1 MNFVKYQALGNDYL
15 VYAGNAPFTLSA
27 AQISRVCD
35 RHHGIG
41 SDGILVA
48 NHTDN
53 AFGLR
58 ILNPDGSEAEKSGN
72 GLRIFSRYLW
82 DSGLVADQ
90 PFAIVTA
97 GGTVT
102 SQVLD
107 EGRSVEVSMG
117 RAEFSCA
124 KIPVLID
131 APEALDYPLEINGP
145 LEMDGV
151 ALKINAVSMGNPHC
165 VVFVEETS
173 RELACRLG
181 PRLENHPLFPRRTNV
196 QFVQWLARDALRVE
210 IWERGAGYTLSSGTS
225 SCAAASVARKLGL
238 CNEHIDL
245 HLAGGRLKIRVED
258 NFQVTMRG
266 AVQRVAAI
274 DLDPEAFAELG

>member
-15 VYAGNAPFTLSA
+15 VYSGAAPFALTA

-48 NHTDN
+48 NHSDA

-82 DSGLVADQ
+82 DCGLVAGH
-90 PFAIVTA
+90 PFDIVTA

-102 SQVLD
+102 SQVSD
-107 EGRSVEVSMG
+107 EGRTVEVSMG
-117 RAEFSCA
+117 RAEFACA
-124 KIPVLID
+124 KIPVQID
-131 APEALDYPLEINGP
+131 APEALNYPLTI
-145 LEMDGV
+145 DGV

-165 VVFVEETS
+165 VVFVEQTS

-196 QFVQWLARDALRVE
+196 QFVQQLSRDALRVE

-225 SCAAASVARKLGL
+225 SCAAASVARRLGL
-238 CNEHIDL
+238 CDEHIDL
-245 HLAGGRLKIRVED
+245 HLAGGLLKIRVAD
-258 NFQVTMRG
+258 DFQVTMRG
-266 AVQRVAAI
+266 AVQRVAGI
-274 DLDPEAFAELG
+274 DLDPEAFADLG

>member
-1 MNFVKYQALGNDYL
+1 MHFVKYQALGNDYL
-15 VYAGNAPFTLSA
+15 VYADDASFALT
-27 AQISRVCD
+27 AQQVGRVCD

-41 SDGILVA
+41 SDGILLA
-48 NHTDN
+48 NHSDS

-90 PFAIVTA
+90 PFDIVTA

-102 SQVLD
+102 SQVFD
-107 EGRSVEVSMG
+107 AGRSVEVSMG
-117 RAEFSCA
+117 RAEFACPM
-124 KIPVLID
+124 IPVLVD
-131 APEALDYPLEINGP
+131 APEALEYPLEI
-145 LEMDGV
+145 DGV

-165 VVFVEETS
+165 VVLVEQIS
-173 RELACRLG
+173 PGLARRLG
-181 PRLENHPLFPRRTNV
+181 PLLENHPLFPRRTNV

-238 CNEHIDL
+238 CDEHIEL
-245 HLAGGRLKIRVED
+245 HLAGGLLHIRVED
-258 NFQVTMRG
+258 DFQVTMRG
-266 AVQRVAAI
+266 AVQRVAGI
-274 DLDPEAFAELG
+274 DLDPEAFADHR

>member
-1 MNFVKYQALGNDYL
+1 MHFVKYQALGNDYL
-15 VYAGNAPFTLSA
+15 VYADDASFALT
-27 AQISRVCD
+27 AQQVGRVCD

-41 SDGILVA
+41 SDGILLA
-48 NHTDN
+48 NHSDS

-90 PFAIVTA
+90 PFDIVTA

-102 SQVLD
+102 SQVFD
-107 EGRSVEVSMG
+107 DGRSVEVSMG
-117 RAEFSCA
+117 RAEFACPM
-124 KIPVLID
+124 IPVLVD
-131 APEALDYPLEINGP
+131 APEALEYPLEI
-145 LEMDGV
+145 DGV
-151 ALKINAVSMGNPHC
+151 ALKINAVSMSNPHC
-165 VVFVEETS
+165 VVLVEQTS
-173 RELACRLG
+173 SGLARRLG
-181 PRLENHPLFPRRTNV
+181 PLLENHPLFPRRTNV

-238 CNEHIDL
+238 CDEHIEL
-245 HLAGGRLKIRVED
+245 HLAGGLLHIRVED
-258 NFQVTMRG
+258 DFQVTMRG
-266 AVQRVAAI
+266 AVQRVAGI
-274 DLDPEAFAELG
+274 DLDPEAFADHR

>member
-15 VYAGNAPFTLSA
+15 VYAGDAPFALTSE
-27 AQISRVCD
+27 QIGRVCD

-41 SDGILVA
+41 SDGILLA
-48 NHTDN
+48 NHSD
-53 AFGLR
+53 ADF
-58 ILNPDGSEAEKSGN
+58 

-82 DSGLVADQ
+82 DCGLVADK
-90 PFAIVTA
+90 PFDIVTA

-102 SQVLD
+102 SQVSD

-117 RAEFSCA
+117 RAEFTCA
-124 KIPVLID
+124 RIPLLID
-131 APEALDYPLEINGP
+131 APEALDYPLEI
-145 LEMDGV
+145 DGV

-165 VVFVEETS
+165 VVFVEQTS

-181 PRLENHPLFPRRTNV
+181 PLLENHPLFPQRTNV
-196 QFVQWLARDALRVE
+196 QFVQWLGRDALRVE

-225 SCAAASVARKLGL
+225 SCAAASVARRLGL
-238 CNEHIDL
+238 CDEHIDL
-245 HLAGGRLKIRVED
+245 HLAGGLLKISVAED
-258 NFQVTMRG
+258 FQVTMRG

-274 DLDPEAFAELG
+274 DLDPETFADLG